1 MRRPRSTVQGSPAA
15 KHFHRCYL
23 ARVSLHRSRKR
34 KTSRDHHRLTTE
46 GGKSRAVVIT
56 HLPRDNDLVH
66 QHVREIVREKE
77 ITRESTSVELLVRIQ
92 LLHPSDVIALVLEV
106 HRGGIVLNTEH
117 LRGVGQ
123 TMGWDPGI
131 FSVVLKYKS
140 QARSARL
147 RLSQQVQAGP
157 SILP

>member
-1 MRRPRSTVQGSPAA
+1 MGILSLLVLHDLSD
-15 KHFHRCYL
+15 YL
-23 ARVSLHRSRKR
+23 IEMKTSEKKKR
-34 KTSRDHHRLTTE
+34 KENVLENEMKETE
-46 GGKSRAVVIT
+46 NVGIETGRES
-56 HLPRDNDLVH
+56 
-66 QHVREIVREKE
+66 VREIVREKE

-147 RLSQQVQAGP
+147 RLSQQVQAGL

>member
-1 MRRPRSTVQGSPAA
+1 MGI
-15 KHFHRCYL
+15 L
-23 ARVSLHRSRKR
+23 SLLVLHDLSDYQIEMKTSEKKKR
-34 KTSRDHHRLTTE
+34 KENVLENEMKETE
-46 GGKSRAVVIT
+46 NVGIETGRESVI
-56 HLPRDNDLVH
+56 
-66 QHVREIVREKE
+66 EIVREKE

>member
-1 MRRPRSTVQGSPAA
+1 MGILSLLVLHDLSD
-15 KHFHRCYL
+15 YL
-23 ARVSLHRSRKR
+23 IEMKTSEKKKR
-34 KTSRDHHRLTTE
+34 KENVLENEMKETE
-46 GGKSRAVVIT
+46 NVGIETGRES
-56 HLPRDNDLVH
+56 
-66 QHVREIVREKE
+66 VREIVREKE

-92 LLHPSDVIALVLEV
+92 LLHPLDVIALVLEV
-106 HRGGIVLNTEH
+106 HRGGIVLNTEQ

-123 TMGWDPGI
+123 TMDWDPGI

-140 QARSARL
+140 QAQSARL